1 MRHVIIGNGI
11 AGLSTVETIR
21 KNREDDDI
29 VLISNEGHIPYWRA
43 SLTKYILGIISM
55 EKMSVKPDGWF
66 ERVSTNTI
74 SGNVEAI
81 DTAGKKV
88 VYTEKGKKQ
97 TLKYDRLCIT
107 TGAKAIRMN
116 LPGAELP
123 EVITFRS
130 LADAEII
137 KSRLDTLKHI
147 VVIGGGVL
155 GMEVVDIAISRGI
168 RCTVLQRGNLLGTPL
183 VDEEGAK
190 ILYNRVT
197 GHDGIHNNGAEVIFD
212 DSASEFVGENG
223 KLKSV
228 KLESGA
234 IIPCDL
240 AVICIGI
247 ASDGSV
253 FENSGLDF
261 DRGLKVDEHQESSIP
276 GVYGAGDCV
285 VYPNE
290 SGNIVP
296 TRTWVTSRIQ
306 GKTAGFNM
314 CDIPCL
320 LFDEGPMYNASLMF
334 DLLYTIV
341 GEFNA
346 DGSPYQHFAKQTDR
360 FSYRKVIFKNDRIVG
375 AMMLGDRNGDQAIR
389 RLIAQKVEIPAET
402 DKKALLDPEFDPNDL
417 ARYGIE
423 YIMY

>member
-11 AGLSTVETIR
+11 AGISVAETIR
-21 KNREDDDI
+21 KNRQDDEI
-29 VLISNEGHIPYWRA
+29 VMLSDEPGLPYWRA
-43 SLTKYILGIISM
+43 SLTKYILDIIPM
-55 EKMSVKPDGWF
+55 TKMTVKPPNWL
-66 ERVSTNTI
+66 ERFSI
-74 SGNVEAI
+74 
-81 DTAGKKV
+81 
-88 VYTEKGKKQ
+88 KQ
-97 TLKYDRLCIT
+97 TVGTALHVLPDERQVIYSDGNHEKVLDFDRLCIA
-107 TGAKAIRMN
+107 TGAVPVQLNI
-116 LPGAELP
+116 PGSDLP
-123 EVITFRS
+123 EVISFRT
-130 LADAEII
+130 LKDAEII
-137 KSRLDTLKHI
+137 KSRLSELKRI

-168 RCTVLQRGNLLGTPL
+168 DCTVLQRGNKLGVPL
-183 VDEEGAK
+183 VDENGAE
-190 ILYNRVT
+190 ILLKRVN
-197 GHDGIHNNGAEVIFD
+197 GEDGIHENGAEVVFD
-212 DSASEFVGENG
+212 DAPVEYIHANG
-223 KLKSV
+223 RLKGV

-234 IIPCDL
+234 VIDCDL
-240 AVICIGI
+240 VVVCIGI
-247 ASDGSV
+247 ATEGDL
-253 FENSGLDF
+253 FHQSGLVF

-276 GVYGAGDCV
+276 GIYGAGDCV

-290 SGNIVP
+290 SGQVVP

-341 GEFNA
+341 GEFNVS
-346 DGSPYQHFAKQTDR
+346 GEPYSSFGQQTDE
-360 FSYRKVIFKNDRIVG
+360 FSYRKIIFKKDRIVG

-389 RLIAQKVEIPAET
+389 RLIAQKVEIPSET

-417 ARYGIE
+417 AQHGVE